1 MPLALKPLI
10 STLLLASVVG
20 ACTTVQAEMQ
30 AMDDSELSEVTGQA
44 LINLDALTYG
54 GYEYTRINFGGDAK
68 ILTNIDKLRI
78 GQYARSGGGTVSSQP
93 ADVAIDN
100 FALGRVDN
108 ANNASAAIVPFEIRD
123 PYLEFAFKNKGNG
136 VREIAGVR
144 IGFGQARGDLSG
156 DILSLSG
163 VMQGRIYGPASIA
176 KEFYMKEHGLNGF
189 TCTFDINC
197 FQLSLAGDTEI
208 YAGVELVKEGSGET
222 TQNGQ
227 PINRATQI
235 GIPKG
240 NSMYSDEGG
249 LISSLIPT
257 LSKSDNCKALGLPTC
272 FSLLNYKSIF
282 VGDPTKSLAD
292 GGGAKG
298 IYFSL
303 QRDTVPWQDLA
314 NGGFKNMQA
323 GGTANF
329 AAYQQDGKTIYP
341 FMVALYDAL
350 RGTPRVDTCVGGSG
364 C

>member
-10 STLLLASVVG
+10 SALLLASVVG

-78 GQYARSGGGTVSSQP
+78 GQYARSGGGTVSNQP

-108 ANNASAAIVPFEIRD
+108 ANNANAAIVPFEIRD

-163 VMQGRIYGPASIA
+163 VMQGQIYGPASVATDYCKSKPSCWDAVPLLDKIA
-176 KEFYMKEHGLNGF
+176 LGV
-189 TCTFDINC
+189 
-197 FQLSLAGDTEI
+197 AGDI
-208 YAGVELVKEGSGET
+208 PVYAGVELVEAET
-222 TQNGQ
+222 GNTTKNGQ
-227 PINRATQI
+227 PINRAEQI
-235 GIPKG
+235 GIPAG
-240 NSMYSDEGG
+240 NSLETDDKGIVG
-249 LISSLIPT
+249 SLLPS
-257 LSKSDNCKALGLPTC
+257 LSKASGCTSAGLPVC
-272 FSLLNYKSIF
+272 FPLSIYKSIYI
-282 VGDPTKSLAD
+282 GDPTKSLAD

-303 QRDTVPWQDLA
+303 QRDTIPWQDLA

>member
-10 STLLLASVVG
+10 SALLLASVVG
-20 ACTTVQAEMQ
+20 TCTTVQAEMQ

-78 GQYARSGGGTVSSQP
+78 GQYARSGGGTVSNQP

-108 ANNASAAIVPFEIRD
+108 ANNANATIVPFEIRD

-163 VMQGRIYGPASIA
+163 VMQGKIYGPASIA
-176 KEFYMKEHGLNGF
+176 VDYCKSQPSCWDNVSL
-189 TCTFDINC
+189 FDKIA
-197 FQLSLAGDTEI
+197 LGLAGDI
-208 YAGVELVKEGSGET
+208 PVYAGVELVEAGTGNT
-222 TQNGQ
+222 TKNGQ
-227 PINRATQI
+227 PINRAEQI
-235 GIPKG
+235 GIPAG
-240 NSMYSDEGG
+240 NSLQTDETG
-249 LISSLIPT
+249 LIAALLPSLST
-257 LSKSDNCKALGLPTC
+257 ASGCKAAGLPTC

-282 VGDPTKSLAD
+282 VGDPTKSLEA

-303 QRDTVPWQDLA
+303 QRETIPWQDLA

-329 AAYQQDGKTIYP
+329 AAYKDAGGNTIYP

>member
-10 STLLLASVVG
+10 STLLLATVVG
-20 ACTTVQAEMQ
+20 ACTTAQAEMQ

-93 ADVAIDN
+93 ADVVIDN

-108 ANNASAAIVPFEIRD
+108 ANNANATIVPFEIRD

-163 VMQGRIYGPASIA
+163 VMQGKIYGPASIA
-176 KEFYMKEHGLNGF
+176 VNYCKSDGDCWDNV
-189 TCTFDINC
+189 
-197 FQLSLAGDTEI
+197 SLFNKIALGIAGDTPV
-208 YAGVELVKEGSGET
+208 YAGVELVEAGTGNT
-222 TQNGQ
+222 TKNGM
-227 PINRATQI
+227 PINRAEQI
-235 GIPKG
+235 GIPAG
-240 NSMYSDEGG
+240 NSLETNDDILKG
-249 LISSLIPT
+249 LLPALSTSSGC
-257 LSKSDNCKALGLPTC
+257 KSAGLPVC
-272 FSLLNYKSIF
+272 FPLSIYKSIF
-282 VGDPTKSLAD
+282 VGDPTKSLEA

-303 QRDTVPWQDLA
+303 QRDTIPWQDLA

-329 AAYQQDGKTIYP
+329 AAYKDASGNTIYP

>member
-1 MPLALKPLI
+1 MPLAFKPLI
-10 STLLLASVVG
+10 SALLLASVVG
-20 ACTTVQAEMQ
+20 ACTTSVQAEMQ

-78 GQYARSGGGTVSSQP
+78 GQYARSGDGTVSNQP

-108 ANNASAAIVPFEIRD
+108 ANNANSTIVPFEIRD

-163 VMQGRIYGPASIA
+163 VMQGKIYGPASVA
-176 KEFYMKEHGLNGF
+176 LDAYLESKGKTSCGLD
-189 TCTFDINC
+189 FDCI
-197 FQLSLAGDTEI
+197 QLSLAGDTEI
-208 YAGVELVKEGSGET
+208 YAGVELVKEGTGEV

-227 PINRATQI
+227 PINRATHI

-240 NSMYSDEGG
+240 NPMYSDESGFIAD
-249 LISSLIPT
+249 LIDD
-257 LSKSDNCKALGLPTC
+257 LSKSNNCKALGLATC

-282 VGDPTKSLAD
+282 VGDPTKSLEA

-303 QRDTVPWQDLA
+303 QRDTIPWQDLA